1 MFEPRN
7 PNFATE
13 ARHSFSKQ
21 NFSHTI
27 GLEIEQVEPGK
38 VTLSLPFHEKLTQ
51 QHGFVHAG
59 VTTTGMDNACGY
71 AAFTLMPEHSGVL
84 TVEFKTSLL
93 APAKGERFSYV
104 AEVIKP
110 GRTLTYVEAKAYAH
124 EGDKTKLIASMSAT
138 MMCIS
143 QRPNVQG

>member
-7 PNFATE
+7 PHYAAQALAAFQ
-13 ARHSFSKQ
+13 RQ
-21 NFSHTI
+21 NFSNTI
-27 GLEIEQVEPGK
+27 GLEVDTIEPGK
-38 VTLSLPFHEKLTQ
+38 VTLALAFDEKLTQ
-51 QHGFVHAG
+51 QHGFLHAG
-59 VTTTGMDNACGY
+59 VTTTGMDNACGF
-71 AAFTLMPEHSGVL
+71 AAFTLMPEDSGVL

-93 APAKGERFSYV
+93 APATGERFTYV

-124 EGDKTKLIASMSAT
+124 RGQAQKLIATMSAT

-143 QRPNVQG
+143 QREDIKG